1 MFEMKIL
8 PLLIVGLEGNLGVHL
23 VLWNLSS
30 NVLWSNLVMRD
41 DLVVLNFTSVIGFSL
56 LKIVVLLLSGME
68 ALNFMVGKGVA
79 NSSL

>member
-8 PLLIVGLEGNLGVHL
+8 PLLIVGLEGNLGIHL
-23 VLWNLSS
+23 ILWNLSS